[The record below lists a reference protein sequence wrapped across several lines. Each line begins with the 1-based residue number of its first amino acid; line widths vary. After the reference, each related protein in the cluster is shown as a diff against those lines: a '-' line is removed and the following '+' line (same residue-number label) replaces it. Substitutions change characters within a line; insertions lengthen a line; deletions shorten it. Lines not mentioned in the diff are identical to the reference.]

1 MKKKRKIWP
10 IVLCVVLL
18 LAAGLFVPKFLEASK
33 TQEDSAAVSG
43 YTVGRGD
50 VEVTI
55 TGSGMLES
63 ADTMDINLPEGVK
76 IDTIF
81 VKEGDVVQEG
91 DVLASFDTDSLEHR
105 VAELSTEL
113 SSLDR
118 ELGSRKLNGTIKTPV
133 KGRIKYQPAGKD
145 DDVLE
150 TVNHYGALAILST
163 DGMMQVALETDKV
176 LALNTEVTVKWNDGS
191 AVGKVASRM
200 DGGYLI
206 TLDDDEAPYQ
216 VDAEVCYDGETIG
229 FGKLEIHAPLAIFGN
244 GGTIERIHYKVGAR
258 VEANATLFTL
268 DNEPATDRY
277 RQALADRN
285 EKAEQLQKIL
295 VYQKNPQVV
304 SPESGTINVIAITE
318 GKKTQSEDQS
328 GEVAA
333 FTLGTGGATKMTVSV
348 DELDIPKVAPG
359 QKAELTL
366 DAFAS
371 EKFTAEVERI
381 SHVGTASGSITT
393 YATDLKLPYD
403 ERLMAG
409 MNGSAVILS
418 DSVQN
423 VLVVP
428 LGAIHEDANGSYVYV
443 LDSANEQEKTY
454 ITTGLSNGRYAEVK
468 GGLNEGDRIA
478 YAPTSSGL
486 HMMGGHMGGMSSGRS
501 GQ

>member
-1 MKKKRKIWP
+1 MKKKRRVWP
-10 IVLCVVLL
+10 IVLIVVLL
-18 LAAGLFVPKFLEASK
+18 LAAGVFVPRFIEASK
-33 TQEDSAAVSG
+33 KQESSLPVGG

-55 TGSGMLES
+55 TGNGMLES
-63 ADTMDINLPEGVK
+63 ADTMDVNLPDGVE
-76 IDTIF
+76 IDTIY

-91 DVLASFDTDSLEHR
+91 DVLATLDTDALEHR

-133 KGRIKYQPAGKD
+133 KGRIKYQPAGED
-145 DDVLE
+145 DDVVE

-191 AVGKVASRM
+191 AEGKVASRM

-216 VDAEVCYDGETIG
+216 AEAEVCYDGETIG
-229 FGKLEIHAPLAIFGN
+229 SGKLEIHAPLAIFGN
-244 GGTIERIHYKVGAR
+244 GGTIERIHYKVGTK

-285 EKAEQLQKIL
+285 EKAEQLQKML
-295 VYQKNPQVV
+295 VYQKNPNVV
-304 SPESGTINVIAITE
+304 SPESGTVNVISAVE
-318 GKKTQSEDQS
+318 GKKIQSEDQS
-328 GEVAA
+328 GEAAA
-333 FTLGTGGATKMTVSV
+333 FTLGIGGATKMTVSV

-366 DAFAS
+366 DAFAG

-393 YATDLKLPYD
+393 YATDLKLPDD

-418 DSVQN
+418 DSAQN

-454 ITTGLSNGRYAEVK
+454 ITTGLSNSQYAEVK

-478 YAPTSSGL
+478 YTPASSGL
-486 HMMGGHMGGMSSGRS
+486 HMMGGHMGSMPSGRS